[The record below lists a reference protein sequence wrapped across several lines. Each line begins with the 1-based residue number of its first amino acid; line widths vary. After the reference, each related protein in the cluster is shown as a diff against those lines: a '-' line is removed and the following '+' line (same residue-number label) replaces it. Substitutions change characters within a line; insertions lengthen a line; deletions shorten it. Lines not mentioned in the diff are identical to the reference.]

1 MKDLSS
7 LRKHLTAVGARPHA
21 TGQKFSFELRTFS
34 TLFLTAKFIVF
45 SVLGAFEANDFSEY
59 ADNLEITLT
68 SFIYFLIITE
78 FVMKIEKISNLL
90 NNFESLS
97 GKRKCF

>member
-21 TGQKFSFELRTFS
+21 KGQKFSFELRTFA

-45 SVLGAFEANDFSEY
+45 SVLGSFEANDFSEY
-59 ADNLEITLT
+59 ANNLEITTT
-68 SFIYFLIITE
+68 SFIYFTIITE
-78 FVMKIEKISNLL
+78 FVLKIEKISNLL
-90 NNFESLS
+90 NNFEDLT